1 MIEEY
6 LERIRKHDR
15 NLGAFIDVYEED
27 ARKAASASDMARS
40 SGHIIGPLHGIPVA
54 VKDVI
59 DIEGKITTGGS
70 MVWKDRRSSLTAT
83 LVRRMVEA
91 GMIVLGKTHTVEFAM
106 GSFGTN
112 KHMGSP
118 KNPWDLEEHRATGG
132 SSAGTASAVAAGLTP
147 WGIGTDTGG
156 SVRIPSAWC
165 GLTGLKNSV
174 GRISTHGI
182 LPLSH
187 TLDTPGPM
195 CRSVQ
200 DAAILYRVLAGPDEQ
215 DLRTLIHP
223 VEDPFPELKKGIS
236 GFKLVRVPDSE
247 LENVDSENLEAYDS
261 GPGNCLIDEWIR
273 KNSNKN
279 FDLGGSIAKSGKINQ
294 LILNQI
300 IDNFKIESYEKSL
313 DIKDFDISFARG
325 LSLEDG
331 CATITNFTAYL
342 IAKGIEHSNLNGTK
356 PIKYLVCGGGR
367 KNSFLIQNI
376 KDYLSNNKN
385 ISLDTIDKY
394 SYDGDY
400 VESQAFGYL
409 AIRSFLN
416 LPISFPKTTGCK
428 TPTVGGK
435 LVKNF

>member
-1 MIEEY
+1 MKNKLYTAIGLMSGTSMDGVDASLIRSNGIDEFTNILDKYYEY
-6 LERIRKHDR
+6 DDSLHQELIDLR
-15 NLGAFIDVYEED
+15 NLI
-27 ARKAASASDMARS
+27 
-40 SGHIIGPLHGIPVA
+40 
-54 VKDVI
+54 
-59 DIEGKITTGGS
+59 
-70 MVWKDRRSSLTAT
+70 
-83 LVRRMVEA
+83 LV
-91 GMIVLGKTHTVEFAM
+91 
-106 GSFGTN
+106 
-112 KHMGSP
+112 
-118 KNPWDLEEHRATGG
+118 
-132 SSAGTASAVAAGLTP
+132 
-147 WGIGTDTGG
+147 
-156 SVRIPSAWC
+156 
-165 GLTGLKNSV
+165 
-174 GRISTHGI
+174 
-182 LPLSH
+182 
-187 TLDTPGPM
+187 
-195 CRSVQ
+195 
-200 DAAILYRVLAGPDEQ
+200 DE
-215 DLRTLIHP
+215 DLRKYSNRL
-223 VEDPFPELKKGIS
+223 
-236 GFKLVRVPDSE
+236 SE
-247 LENVDSENLEAYDS
+247 LEREITIFHSKVVNEISLKYNDEIDFIGFHGQTIFHNPEKKITKQLGEGNLLSQLVNKRVIYDFRQKDLKNNGQGAPLTPIFHHLLSQNINKKYKIEFPVCFINIGGISNITKISKKNEVVEENLEAFDL

>member
-1 MIEEY
+1 MKNKLYTAIGLMSGTSMDGVDASLIRSNGIDEFTNILDKYYEY
-6 LERIRKHDR
+6 DDSLHQELIDLR
-15 NLGAFIDVYEED
+15 NLI
-27 ARKAASASDMARS
+27 
-40 SGHIIGPLHGIPVA
+40 
-54 VKDVI
+54 
-59 DIEGKITTGGS
+59 
-70 MVWKDRRSSLTAT
+70 
-83 LVRRMVEA
+83 LV
-91 GMIVLGKTHTVEFAM
+91 
-106 GSFGTN
+106 
-112 KHMGSP
+112 
-118 KNPWDLEEHRATGG
+118 
-132 SSAGTASAVAAGLTP
+132 
-147 WGIGTDTGG
+147 
-156 SVRIPSAWC
+156 
-165 GLTGLKNSV
+165 
-174 GRISTHGI
+174 
-182 LPLSH
+182 
-187 TLDTPGPM
+187 
-195 CRSVQ
+195 
-200 DAAILYRVLAGPDEQ
+200 DE
-215 DLRTLIHP
+215 DLRKYSNRL
-223 VEDPFPELKKGIS
+223 
-236 GFKLVRVPDSE
+236 SE
-247 LENVDSENLEAYDS
+247 LEREITIFHSKVVNEISLKYNDEIDFIGFHGQTIFHNPEKKITKQLGEGNLLSQIVNKRVIYDFRQEDLKNNGQGAPLTPIFHHLLSQNINKKYKIEFPVCFINIGGISNITKISKKNEILEENLEAFDL

-300 IDNFKIESYEKSL
+300 IDNFKIDSYEKSL

>member
-1 MIEEY
+1 MKNKLYTAIGLMSGTSMDGVDASLIRSNGIDEFTNILDKYYEY
-6 LERIRKHDR
+6 DDSLHQELIDLR
-15 NLGAFIDVYEED
+15 NLI
-27 ARKAASASDMARS
+27 
-40 SGHIIGPLHGIPVA
+40 
-54 VKDVI
+54 
-59 DIEGKITTGGS
+59 
-70 MVWKDRRSSLTAT
+70 
-83 LVRRMVEA
+83 LV
-91 GMIVLGKTHTVEFAM
+91 
-106 GSFGTN
+106 
-112 KHMGSP
+112 
-118 KNPWDLEEHRATGG
+118 
-132 SSAGTASAVAAGLTP
+132 
-147 WGIGTDTGG
+147 
-156 SVRIPSAWC
+156 
-165 GLTGLKNSV
+165 
-174 GRISTHGI
+174 
-182 LPLSH
+182 
-187 TLDTPGPM
+187 
-195 CRSVQ
+195 
-200 DAAILYRVLAGPDEQ
+200 DE
-215 DLRTLIHP
+215 DLRKYSNRL
-223 VEDPFPELKKGIS
+223 
-236 GFKLVRVPDSE
+236 SE
-247 LENVDSENLEAYDS
+247 LEREITIFHSKVVNEISLKYNDEIDFIGFHGQTIFHNPEKKITKQLGEGNLLSQIVNKRVIYDFRQKDLKNNGQGAPLTPIFHHLLSQNINKKYKIEFPVCFINIGGISNITKISKKNEILEENLEAFDL

>member
-1 MIEEY
+1 MKNKLYTAIGLMSGTSMDGVDASLIRSNGIDEFTNILDKYYEY
-6 LERIRKHDR
+6 DDSLHQELIDLR
-15 NLGAFIDVYEED
+15 NLI
-27 ARKAASASDMARS
+27 
-40 SGHIIGPLHGIPVA
+40 
-54 VKDVI
+54 
-59 DIEGKITTGGS
+59 
-70 MVWKDRRSSLTAT
+70 
-83 LVRRMVEA
+83 LV
-91 GMIVLGKTHTVEFAM
+91 
-106 GSFGTN
+106 
-112 KHMGSP
+112 
-118 KNPWDLEEHRATGG
+118 
-132 SSAGTASAVAAGLTP
+132 
-147 WGIGTDTGG
+147 
-156 SVRIPSAWC
+156 
-165 GLTGLKNSV
+165 
-174 GRISTHGI
+174 
-182 LPLSH
+182 
-187 TLDTPGPM
+187 
-195 CRSVQ
+195 
-200 DAAILYRVLAGPDEQ
+200 DE
-215 DLRTLIHP
+215 DLRKYSNRL
-223 VEDPFPELKKGIS
+223 
-236 GFKLVRVPDSE
+236 SE
-247 LENVDSENLEAYDS
+247 LEREITIFHSKVVNEISLKYNDEIDFIGFHGQTIFHNPEKKITKQLGEGNLLSQIVNKRVIYDFRQKDLKNNGQGAPLTPIFHHLLSQNINKKYKIEFPVCFINIGGISNITKISKKNEVLEENLEAFDS

-356 PIKYLVCGGGR
+356 PIKYLICGGGR

-385 ISLDTIDKY
+385 ISLDIIDKY

>member
-1 MIEEY
+1 MKNKLYTAIGLMSGTSMDGVDASLIRSNGIDEFTNILDKYYEY
-6 LERIRKHDR
+6 DDSLHQELIDLR
-15 NLGAFIDVYEED
+15 NLI
-27 ARKAASASDMARS
+27 
-40 SGHIIGPLHGIPVA
+40 
-54 VKDVI
+54 
-59 DIEGKITTGGS
+59 
-70 MVWKDRRSSLTAT
+70 
-83 LVRRMVEA
+83 LV
-91 GMIVLGKTHTVEFAM
+91 
-106 GSFGTN
+106 
-112 KHMGSP
+112 
-118 KNPWDLEEHRATGG
+118 
-132 SSAGTASAVAAGLTP
+132 
-147 WGIGTDTGG
+147 
-156 SVRIPSAWC
+156 
-165 GLTGLKNSV
+165 
-174 GRISTHGI
+174 
-182 LPLSH
+182 
-187 TLDTPGPM
+187 
-195 CRSVQ
+195 
-200 DAAILYRVLAGPDEQ
+200 DE
-215 DLRTLIHP
+215 DLRKYSNRL
-223 VEDPFPELKKGIS
+223 
-236 GFKLVRVPDSE
+236 SE
-247 LENVDSENLEAYDS
+247 LEREITIFHSKVVNEISLKYNDEIDFIGFHGQTIFHNPEKKITKQLGEGNLLSQLVNKRVIYDFRQKDLKNNGQGAPLTPIFHHLLSQNINKKYKIEFPVCFINIGGISNITKISKKNEAVEENLEAFDL

-385 ISLDTIDKY
+385 ISLETIDKY

>member
-1 MIEEY
+1 MKNKLYTAIGLMSGTSMDGVDASLIRSNGIDEFTNILDKYYEY
-6 LERIRKHDR
+6 DDSLHQELIDLR
-15 NLGAFIDVYEED
+15 NLI
-27 ARKAASASDMARS
+27 
-40 SGHIIGPLHGIPVA
+40 
-54 VKDVI
+54 
-59 DIEGKITTGGS
+59 
-70 MVWKDRRSSLTAT
+70 
-83 LVRRMVEA
+83 LV
-91 GMIVLGKTHTVEFAM
+91 
-106 GSFGTN
+106 
-112 KHMGSP
+112 
-118 KNPWDLEEHRATGG
+118 
-132 SSAGTASAVAAGLTP
+132 
-147 WGIGTDTGG
+147 
-156 SVRIPSAWC
+156 
-165 GLTGLKNSV
+165 
-174 GRISTHGI
+174 
-182 LPLSH
+182 
-187 TLDTPGPM
+187 
-195 CRSVQ
+195 
-200 DAAILYRVLAGPDEQ
+200 DE
-215 DLRTLIHP
+215 DLRKYSNRL
-223 VEDPFPELKKGIS
+223 
-236 GFKLVRVPDSE
+236 SE
-247 LENVDSENLEAYDS
+247 LEREITIFHSKVVNEISLKYNDEIDFIGFHGQTIFHNPEKKITKQLGEGNLLSQIVNKRVIYDFRQEDLKNNGQGAPLTPIFHHLLSQNINKKYKIEFPVCFINIGGISNITKISKKNEILEENLEAFDL